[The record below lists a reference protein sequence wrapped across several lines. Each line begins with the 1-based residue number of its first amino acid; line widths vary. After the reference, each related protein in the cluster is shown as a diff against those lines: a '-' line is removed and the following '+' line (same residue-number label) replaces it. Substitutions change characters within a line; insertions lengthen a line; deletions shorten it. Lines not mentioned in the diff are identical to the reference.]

1 MKTILCATDLGESGA
16 TALAWAAAW
25 ARETNA
31 ELTLLHVDGSSH
43 APLEVPE
50 SMRAAAETL
59 AARLDSR
66 RSEHEASLS
75 ANLASL
81 DLQCKLRIATGRP
94 WEATLQVADEL
105 DADLIVVGPHASGL
119 GSTARR
125 IVTHAQRPVLVARGA
140 APATLAGLRWVVGV
154 PLGGGVPPLVAHV
167 DAMASASGGRLS
179 LVRAVPVAGALFV
192 ESPVPNLVNQIRDSM
207 IANLTTIASQL
218 SSPVDVHSDAGEA
231 AFVLD
236 DVANEGDILALAAHE
251 MGLLERLVL
260 GSVTERV
267 LRTSAHSVYIE
278 PAAGH
283 ES

>member
-25 ARETNA
+25 ARDTNA
-31 ELTLLHVDGSSH
+31 ELTLLHVDGASH

-50 SMRAAAETL
+50 SIRAAAETF
-59 AARLDSR
+59 ASRLDDR
-66 RSEHEASLS
+66 RAAHETSLA

-94 WEATLQVADEL
+94 WEATLRVADEIN
-105 DADLIVVGPHASGL
+105 ADLIVVGPHTGGL

-140 APATLAGLRWVVGV
+140 APTNLAGLRWVVGV
-154 PLGGGVPPLVAHV
+154 PLSSGVPPLVAHV
-167 DAMASASGGRLS
+167 DALAKTNGGRLS
-179 LVRAVPVAGALFV
+179 LVRALPMMGALYV
-192 ESPVPNLVNQIRDSM
+192 ETPLPDLQDQIRDSM
-207 IANLTTIASQL
+207 LNYLAGIAEQL
-218 SSPVDVHSDAGEA
+218 ESPVDVHSAAGEA
-231 AFVLD
+231 AYLLD
-236 DVANEGDILALAAHE
+236 HIANEGDILAMATHE
-251 MGLLERLVL
+251 MGTLERLVL

-278 PAAGH
+278 PAEQNG
-283 ES
+283 